1 MKKEKKSFDLLI
13 AIGIIFGI
21 FIILSYIIPIGYY
34 GSTSYVGGETEP
46 VGLAG
51 IFKMPLYSIAIFIQY
66 LIVFLAIGGLY
77 SVMKKTGV
85 YSKVVDTVVKKFESN
100 KTLFLIISII
110 LFSLLSSLSGLPLV
124 LFTLV
129 PFVASVI
136 LLLGYDKV
144 TALAST
150 VGAILI
156 GLMGSTYG
164 NAPIFKSFFTLDA
177 NNNIIYKFILLAVL
191 VALLIIFILAKTKK
205 EQVEVK
211 PAKTK
216 KTKKEEAVTEK
227 IIEVPFYE
235 KGEKAKKSC
244 IPLIIIFIAL
254 IVIALVGMFNWYY
267 AFGIEFFNK
276 ISTSISEFKIGG
288 IAIFSKLLGSF
299 TEIGQWGNYEFSA
312 LLLFATVIIA
322 WVYSIKP
329 SDAIETYYEGIKSML
344 KTSIYVALAC
354 IVFAM
359 MINSENGTISATITN
374 FILGLSKS
382 FNVLLMSLSGIVGS
396 FFYNDFPYL
405 LSGIYG
411 ALGVYEEAVLPIIGI
426 ILQASYGFVMLI
438 LPVSVVL
445 VAGLKFLNVSYK
457 EWIKY
462 IWKLLLQLFVA
473 IILFGLILSMLI

>member
-110 LFSLLSSLSGLPLV
+110 LFSLLASLSGLPLV

-164 NAPIFKSFFTLDA
+164 NAPVFKSFFTLDA

-216 KTKKEEAVTEK
+216 KTKKEEVITEK
-227 IIEVPFYE
+227 VIEIPFYE

-299 TEIGQWGNYEFSA
+299 TEI
-312 LLLFATVIIA
+312 
-322 WVYSIKP
+322 
-329 SDAIETYYEGIKSML
+329 
-344 KTSIYVALAC
+344 
-354 IVFAM
+354 
-359 MINSENGTISATITN
+359 
-374 FILGLSKS
+374 
-382 FNVLLMSLSGIVGS
+382 
-396 FFYNDFPYL
+396 
-405 LSGIYG
+405 
-411 ALGVYEEAVLPIIGI
+411 
-426 ILQASYGFVMLI
+426 
-438 LPVSVVL
+438 
-445 VAGLKFLNVSYK
+445 
-457 EWIKY
+457 
-462 IWKLLLQLFVA
+462 
-473 IILFGLILSMLI
+473 